1 MQVHQFG
8 KITQGDHIG
17 YLCHI
22 TQAEDQMWNL
32 VVFKDAQHQSA
43 PVISELL
50 PDLEAVNAFLREHD
64 WAIEWPDSRD
74 TQQFMTE

>member
-17 YLCHI
+17 YWCHI
-22 TQAEDQMWNL
+22 TPAENEMWNL
-32 VVFKDAQHQSA
+32 VVLKDPEQPSD

-50 PDLEAVNAFLREHD
+50 ADFEAINAFLREHD
-64 WAIEWPDSRD
+64 WAIEWPDIDPAAPQIQS
-74 TQQFMTE
+74 